1 LEFME
6 RIYLDYNATTPVKPE
21 VLEEMIPYFSD
32 EFGNPSSLHMH
43 GQRARIAIDTARE
56 KVAAA
61 LGCASHEIIFTSGG
75 TESDNLAIYGYLG
88 KLEESVKPKLHIITS
103 AIEHNAVLK
112 VCQHFECKGVEVTYL
127 PVSGEGIVD
136 TEALKSSIT
145 KNTSLVSIMAANNE
159 IGTIQPLGDIVRIS
173 HEKGV
178 PVHVDA
184 VQAFGKIPLNVKTLG
199 IDMLSISGHKFYG
212 PKGSGALYV
221 RRGMQLEAFVRGGSQ
236 ERGMRGGTENI
247 PAIVGLGKACEVA
260 IAGLQDNFIRERMLR
275 DRLQTLILK
284 NIKDVRIN
292 GDSEKRIPNTLSAGF
307 SGIEAEALAVRL
319 DIEGI
324 SVSTGSACS
333 SGASQVSHVLK
344 ALRVPA
350 EYLGSAIR
358 FSLGQKNTPEQV
370 DHAISITADIVAD
383 MRKKVV

>member
-1 LEFME
+1 ME

-21 VLEEMIPYFSD
+21 VLEEMLPYFSE

-56 KVAAA
+56 KVAAS
-61 LGCASHEIIFTSGG
+61 LGCAGHEIIFTSGG
-75 TESDNLAIYGYLG
+75 TESDNLAIYGYMG
-88 KLEESVKPKLHIITS
+88 KLAESGNRKLHLITS

-112 VCQHFECKGVEVTYL
+112 VCQHLEGRGVEVTYL

-136 TEALKSSIT
+136 TDALKSSI
-145 KNTSLVSIMAANNE
+145 KENTGLVSIMAANNE

-178 PVHVDA
+178 PVHADA
-184 VQAFGKIPLNVKTLG
+184 VQAFGKIPLNVKELG

-221 RRGMQLEAFVRGGSQ
+221 RRGMQLEAFVRGGAQ
-236 ERGMRGGTENI
+236 ERGLRGGTENM
-247 PAIVGLGKACEVA
+247 PAIAGLGKACETA
-260 IAGLQDNFIRERMLR
+260 ISCLQENFIRERMLR

-284 NIKDVRIN
+284 NIGDVRIN
-292 GDSEKRIPNTLSAGF
+292 GDFEKRIPNTASIGF
-307 SGIEAEALAVRL
+307 LGIEAEALAVRL
-319 DIEGI
+319 DIEGV

-350 EYLGSAIR
+350 EFLGSAIR
-358 FSLGQKNTPEQV
+358 FSLGNKNSSGQI
-370 DHAISITADIVAD
+370 DRAASIIADIVAD
-383 MRKKVV
+383 MRKKAV

>member
-1 LEFME
+1 ME

>member
-1 LEFME
+1 ME

-88 KLEESVKPKLHIITS
+88 KLEESVKQKLHIITS

-112 VCQHFECKGVEVTYL
+112 VCQHFEDKGVEVTYL
-127 PVSGEGIVD
+127 PVNGEGIVD
-136 TEALKSSIT
+136 TEALRSLIT

-221 RRGMQLEAFVRGGSQ
+221 RRGMQLDAFVRGGSQ

-260 IAGLQDNFIRERMLR
+260 ISGLQDNFIRERMLR

-307 SGIEAEALAVRL
+307 LGIEAEALAVRL

-333 SGASQVSHVLK
+333 SGASQISHVLK
-344 ALRVPA
+344 ALQVPA
-350 EYLGSAIR
+350 GFLGSAIR
-358 FSLGQKNTPEQV
+358 FSLGQKNTLEQIDLAV
-370 DHAISITADIVAD
+370 SITADIVAD
-383 MRKKVV
+383 MRKKAV

>member
-1 LEFME
+1 ME

-21 VLEEMIPYFSD
+21 VLEEMLPYFSE

-88 KLEESVKPKLHIITS
+88 KLAESGNRKPHIITS
-103 AIEHNAVLK
+103 VIEHNAVLR
-112 VCQHFECKGVEVTYL
+112 VCRHLEGRGVEVTYL
-127 PVSGEGIVD
+127 PVSGEGVVD
-136 TEALKSSIT
+136 TGALESSIK

-184 VQAFGKIPLNVKTLG
+184 VQAFGKIPLNVKELG

-221 RRGMQLEAFVRGGSQ
+221 GRGMQLEAFVRGGTQ
-236 ERGMRGGTENI
+236 ERGMRGGTENM
-247 PAIVGLGKACEVA
+247 PAIVGLGKACETAVS
-260 IAGLQDNFIRERMLR
+260 GLQENFIRERMLR
-275 DRLQTLILK
+275 DKLQLFILK
-284 NIKDVRIN
+284 NIKNVRIN

-350 EYLGSAIR
+350 EFLGSAIR
-358 FSLGQKNTPEQV
+358 FSLGQKNTPEQI
-370 DHAISITADIVAD
+370 DHAASVTAAIVAD
-383 MRKKVV
+383 MRKKEA

>member
-1 LEFME
+1 ME

-21 VLEEMIPYFSD
+21 VLEEMLPYFSE
-32 EFGNPSSLHMH
+32 EFGNPSSLHIY

-56 KVAAA
+56 RVASS

-75 TESDNLAIYGYLG
+75 TESDNLAIYGYIG
-88 KLEESVKPKLHIITS
+88 KLAESGKQKLHVITS

-112 VCQHFECKGVEVTYL
+112 ACRHLESRGVEVTYL
-127 PVSGEGIVD
+127 SVNGEGIVD
-136 TEALKSSIT
+136 TEALKSSI
-145 KNTSLVSIMAANNE
+145 KENTVLVSIMAANNE
-159 IGTIQPLGDIVRIS
+159 IGTIQPLGDIVQIS

-178 PVHVDA
+178 PVHADA
-184 VQAFGKIPLNVKTLG
+184 VQAFGKIPLNVKELG

-212 PKGSGALYV
+212 PKGSGALYL
-221 RRGMQLEAFVRGGSQ
+221 RRGLQLEAFVRGGAQ

-247 PAIVGLGKACEVA
+247 PAIVGLGKACETA
-260 IAGLQDNFIRERMLR
+260 ISSLQENFTRERMLR
-275 DRLQTLILK
+275 DRLQISIMK
-284 NIKDVRIN
+284 NIKNVRIN
-292 GDSEKRIPNTLSAGF
+292 GDFEKRIPNTLSVGF

-344 ALRVPA
+344 ALRVPV
-350 EYLGSAIR
+350 EFLGSAIR
-358 FSLGQKNTPEQV
+358 FSIGQKNTSSQI
-370 DHAISITADIVAD
+370 DHAASTTAAIVAY
-383 MRKKVV
+383 MRGKAV

>member
-1 LEFME
+1 ME

-21 VLEEMIPYFSD
+21 VLEEMLPYFSE

-88 KLEESVKPKLHIITS
+88 KLAESGNRKPHIITS
-103 AIEHNAVLK
+103 VIEHNAVLR
-112 VCQHFECKGVEVTYL
+112 VCRHLEGRGVEVTYL
-127 PVSGEGIVD
+127 PVSGEGVVD
-136 TEALKSSIT
+136 TGALESSIK

-184 VQAFGKIPLNVKTLG
+184 VQAFGKIPLNVKELG

-221 RRGMQLEAFVRGGSQ
+221 GRGMQLEAFVRGGTQ
-236 ERGMRGGTENI
+236 ERGMRGGTENM
-247 PAIVGLGKACEVA
+247 PAIVGLGKACETAVS
-260 IAGLQDNFIRERMLR
+260 GLQENFIRERMLR
-275 DRLQTLILK
+275 DKLQLFILK
-284 NIKDVRIN
+284 NIKNVRIN

-350 EYLGSAIR
+350 EFLGSAIR
-358 FSLGQKNTPEQV
+358 FSLGQKNTPEQI
-370 DHAISITADIVAD
+370 DHAASVTAAIVAD
-383 MRKKVV
+383 MRKKET

>member
-1 LEFME
+1 ME

-21 VLEEMIPYFSD
+21 VLEEMTPYFSE

-56 KVAAA
+56 KVAAS
-61 LGCASHEIIFTSGG
+61 LGCAGHEIIFTSGG
-75 TESDNLAIYGYLG
+75 TESDNLAIYGYMG
-88 KLEESVKPKLHIITS
+88 KLAESGNRKLHLITS

-112 VCQHFECKGVEVTYL
+112 VCQHLEGRGVEVTYL

-136 TEALKSSIT
+136 TDALKSSI
-145 KNTSLVSIMAANNE
+145 KENTSLVSIMAANNE

-178 PVHVDA
+178 PVHADA
-184 VQAFGKIPLNVKTLG
+184 VQAFGKIPLNVKGLG

-212 PKGSGALYV
+212 PKGAGALYV
-221 RRGMQLEAFVRGGSQ
+221 RRGMQLEAFVRGGAQ
-236 ERGMRGGTENI
+236 ERGLRGGTENM
-247 PAIVGLGKACEVA
+247 PAIAGLGKACETA
-260 IAGLQDNFIRERMLR
+260 ISCLQENFIRERMLR

-284 NIKDVRIN
+284 NIGDVRIN
-292 GDSEKRIPNTLSAGF
+292 GDFEKRIPNTASIGF
-307 SGIEAEALAVRL
+307 LGIEAEALAVRL
-319 DIEGI
+319 DIEGV

-350 EYLGSAIR
+350 EFLGSAIR
-358 FSLGQKNTPEQV
+358 FSLGNKNSSGQI
-370 DHAISITADIVAD
+370 DRAASIIADIVAD
-383 MRKKVV
+383 MRKKAV

>member
-1 LEFME
+1 ME

-21 VLEEMIPYFSD
+21 VLEEMLPYFSD

-43 GQRARIAIDTARE
+43 GQRARVAIDTARE

-88 KLEESVKPKLHIITS
+88 KLAESVKQKLHIITS

-112 VCQHFECKGVEVTYL
+112 VCQHFECRGAEVTYL
-127 PVSGEGIVD
+127 PVNGEGILD
-136 TEALKSSIT
+136 TEALKSSIRKST
-145 KNTSLVSIMAANNE
+145 NLVSIMAANNE

-184 VQAFGKIPLNVKTLG
+184 VQAFGKIPLNVKALG

-260 IAGLQDNFIRERMLR
+260 MSGLQDNFIRERMLR
-275 DRLQTLILK
+275 DRLQTLLLK

-307 SGIEAEALAVRL
+307 LGIEAEALAVRL
-319 DIEGI
+319 DVEGI

-344 ALRVPA
+344 ALHVPA
-350 EYLGSAIR
+350 EFLGSSIR
-358 FSLGQKNTPEQV
+358 FSLGQKITIEQI
-370 DHAISITADIVAD
+370 DLATSITADIVAD
-383 MRKKVV
+383 MRKKAV

>member
-1 LEFME
+1 ME
-6 RIYLDYNATTPVKPE
+6 RIYLDHNATTPVKTE
-21 VLEEMIPYFSD
+21 VLEEMIPYFSE

-56 KVAAA
+56 KVAAS
-61 LGCASHEIIFTSGG
+61 LGCAGHEIIFTSGG
-75 TESDNLAIYGYLG
+75 TESDNLAIYGYMG
-88 KLEESVKPKLHIITS
+88 KLSESGNRKLHLITS

-112 VCQHFECKGVEVTYL
+112 VCQHLEGRGVEVTYL
-127 PVSGEGIVD
+127 PVSGLGIVD

-145 KNTSLVSIMAANNE
+145 KDTSLVSIMAANNE

-184 VQAFGKIPLNVKTLG
+184 VQAFGKIPLSVGELG

-221 RRGMQLEAFVRGGSQ
+221 RRGMRLEAFVRGGSQ

-247 PAIVGLGKACEVA
+247 PAIVGLGKACETA
-260 IAGLQDNFIRERMLR
+260 ISCLHENFIRERMLR
-275 DRLQTLILK
+275 DRLQTLLLK
-284 NIKDVRIN
+284 SIRDVRVN
-292 GDSEKRIPNTLSAGF
+292 GDSEKRIPNTLSIGF
-307 SGIEAEALAVRL
+307 LGIESEALAVRL
-319 DIEGI
+319 DIEGV

-333 SGASQVSHVLK
+333 SGTSQVSHVLK

-350 EYLGSAIR
+350 EFLGSAIR
-358 FSLGQKNTPEQV
+358 FSLGHKNSSEQI
-370 DHAISITADIVAD
+370 DHTALITAGIVAD
-383 MRKKVV
+383 MRKKEG